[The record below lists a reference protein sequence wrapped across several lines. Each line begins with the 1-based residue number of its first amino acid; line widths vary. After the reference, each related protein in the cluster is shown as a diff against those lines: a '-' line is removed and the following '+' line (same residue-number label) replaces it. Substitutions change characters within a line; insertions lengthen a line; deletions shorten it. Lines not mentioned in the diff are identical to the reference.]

1 LLDPGNAFTRGSS
14 GASEELRRTEEPPV
28 AHRFVLLERFVA
40 IACLALVAVSPCS
53 AQTPDPADRA
63 RLATALRHELDT
75 YLKERGPKEHLSAL
89 SLAVSFAP
97 GRPALDVTS
106 GTVRYGSGPLVT
118 PSDLYQIGS
127 NTKAFTA
134 VAILRL
140 EARGK
145 LSIDAP
151 IGTYLPQYPAYAK
164 VTLRQMLRM
173 NAGLPS
179 YDNTTAWERM
189 MAEHPQANIPADTL
203 VRLVYPKLESK
214 PGTKYSYSNTGYV
227 LAEQIVASLSPSK
240 SFEVEMAHLIRSA
253 GLKNTFYSS
262 HLYPTAVADRVVAGY
277 YENDDPGLKSFI
289 GKDVAGYSLSWAR
302 GAGSIVS
309 TPEDLT
315 IWAREIYAST
325 KLLPQKQKTE
335 LESLISTKTAKPLA
349 NATPDD
355 PAGFGLGV
363 AQRYAP
369 PLGTFWFYQGE
380 TLGFRAAHLY
390 FPNSKLVVA
399 VFANSRP
406 TEKESHLPQ
415 LFAKLYATIEG
426 DAAPASPAP

>member
-1 LLDPGNAFTRGSS
+1 MP
-14 GASEELRRTEEPPV
+14 
-28 AHRFVLLERFVA
+28 AHRFVLLKRVIA
-40 IACLALVAVSPCS
+40 IACLAFAASLPCS
-53 AQTPDPADRA
+53 AQTPSPAAPAGRA
-63 RLATALRHELDT
+63 ALAAALHNELDA
-75 YLKERGPKEHLSAL
+75 YLKERGAKEHLSSL

-97 GRPALDVTS
+97 GQPTLNVTS
-106 GTVRYGSGPLVT
+106 GTARYGSGAPVT

-140 EARGK
+140 EAQGK

-164 VTLRQMLRM
+164 ATLRQMLRM
-173 NAGLPS
+173 NAGMPS
-179 YDNTTAWERM
+179 YDNTPAWERM
-189 MAEHPQANIPADTL
+189 TADHPFANLSSDTL
-203 VRLVYPKLESK
+203 VRLVYPKFEAK

-227 LAEQIVASLSPSK
+227 LAEEIVAALSPSK
-240 SFEVEMAHLIRSA
+240 NFETEMAHLIATA
-253 GLKNTFYSS
+253 GLKNTFYTS
-262 HLYPTAVADRVVAGY
+262 HLYPPAVARRVVAGY
-277 YENDDPGLKSFI
+277 YENDDVGLKSFI
-289 GKDVAGYSLSWAR
+289 GKDVSGYSLSWAR

-315 IWAREIYAST
+315 IWAREIYQTT

-335 LESLISTKTAKPLA
+335 LESLISIKTAKPIA
-349 NATPDD
+349 KVTPDD

-390 FPNSKLVVA
+390 FPDSNLVVA

-415 LFAKLYATIEG
+415 LFSKLYATIKG
-426 DAAPASPAP
+426 NTTAPSPAP

>member
-1 LLDPGNAFTRGSS
+1 L
-14 GASEELRRTEEPPV
+14 
-28 AHRFVLLERFVA
+28 AHRFALLKRVA
-40 IACLALVAVSPCS
+40 AVVCLGVAPALPSA
-53 AQTPDPADRA
+53 AQTPAPLDRVA
-63 RLATALRHELDT
+63 LATALRHELDA
-75 YLKERGPKEHLSAL
+75 YLKERGAKEHLSSL

-97 GRPALDVTS
+97 GQPALDVTA
-106 GTVRYGSGPLVT
+106 GTVRYGSGAPVT
-118 PSDLYQIGS
+118 PLDLYQIGS

-140 EARGK
+140 EAEGK

-179 YDNTTAWERM
+179 YDNTSAWERM
-189 MAEHPQANIPADTL
+189 MAEHPMANLSSDRL
-203 VRLVYPKLESK
+203 VRLVYPKLEST

-227 LAEQIVASLSPSK
+227 LAEEIVAARSPSK
-240 SFEVEMAHLIRSA
+240 SFETEMARLNQTS
-253 GLKNTFYSS
+253 GLKHTFYSS
-262 HLYPTAVADRVVAGY
+262 HLYPPAIAGRVVAGY

-289 GKDVAGYSLSWAR
+289 GKDVSGYSVSWAR

-315 IWAREIYAST
+315 IWAREIYQGT
-325 KLLPQKQKTE
+325 KLLPAKQKTE
-335 LESLISTKTAKPLA
+335 LESLISIKTAKPIA
-349 NATPDD
+349 KVTPED
-355 PAGFGLGV
+355 PAGFALGV

-390 FPNSKLVVA
+390 FPDSNLVVA

-415 LFAKLYATIEG
+415 LFSKLYATIKANG
-426 DAAPASPAP
+426 KSAY